1 MSKLIK
7 ISAVYAIISG
17 IAMYVLW
24 GIFYATGFVVKEV
37 SATPVSF
44 YILIGAE
51 CLTATLLLVS
61 GFGLFAKQK
70 WALRLFFIS
79 MGMMLYAVIFATG
92 QFSQRGN
99 FGLVGFFA
107 VIATATAFLLAL
119 HIANKDVS

>member
-1 MSKLIK
+1 MSKLTK
-7 ISAVYAIISG
+7 ISGIYAIISG

-24 GIFYATGFVVKEV
+24 GIFYATGFMAKEV
-37 SATPVSF
+37 GATPVSF

-51 CLTATLLLVS
+51 CLTATLLLIS

-92 QFSQRGN
+92 HFSQRGN
-99 FGLVGFFA
+99 FGLAGFFA
-107 VIATATAFLLAL
+107 MIATATACLLFL
-119 HIANKDVS
+119 HIVHYE